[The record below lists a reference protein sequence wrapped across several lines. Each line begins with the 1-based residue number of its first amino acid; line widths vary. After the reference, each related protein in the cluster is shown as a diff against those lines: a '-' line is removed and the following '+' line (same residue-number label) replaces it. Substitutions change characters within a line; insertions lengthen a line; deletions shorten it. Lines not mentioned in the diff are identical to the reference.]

1 LNDIDISKSLDIY
14 CFGQLLNLL
23 IHIELNNKNLLP
35 YALRS
40 TQRYLSTR
48 NRYFKFET
56 SFLELISKLLKSPD
70 KITENEQYEVFLE
83 KMNGLKG
90 DQLESSAFEYFDFVS
105 WAEAKTSGREFGEV
119 VREKATMPQ
128 V

>member
-1 LNDIDISKSLDIY
+1 
-14 CFGQLLNLL
+14 
-23 IHIELNNKNLLP
+23 
-35 YALRS
+35 
-40 TQRYLSTR
+40 
-48 NRYFKFET
+48 
-56 SFLELISKLLKSPD
+56 
-70 KITENEQYEVFLE
+70 
-83 KMNGLKG
+83 MNGLKG